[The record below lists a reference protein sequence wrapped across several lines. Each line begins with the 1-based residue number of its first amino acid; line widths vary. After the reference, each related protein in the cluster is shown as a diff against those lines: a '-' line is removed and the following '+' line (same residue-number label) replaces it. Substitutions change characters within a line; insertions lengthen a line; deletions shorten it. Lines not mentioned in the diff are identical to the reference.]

1 MKDNYIEIL
10 ESSLREK
17 NRVLDEIKCL
27 SEKQSEVV
35 SSESFALEDLDEFIE
50 KKGVLIER
58 LERLDDGFET
68 LYEKVSEE
76 VKRNREKYSDQI
88 LNMQNMIREITE
100 KSNSIQALEKRNQA
114 EINSYISKRKS
125 EVKEGRMSSKAA
137 MNYYNAQRNSA
148 YNESVF
154 MDSKQ

>member
-35 SSESFALEDLDEFIE
+35 SSESFALEDMDEFIE

-68 LYEKVSEE
+68 LYERVSEE
-76 VKRNREKYSDQI
+76 VKSNREKYSGQI
-88 LNMQNMIREITE
+88 RNMQNMIREITE

-137 MNYYNAQRNSA
+137 MNYYNAQRNSR

>member
-27 SEKQSEVV
+27 SKKQSEVV

-58 LERLDDGFET
+58 LERLDDGFEA

-76 VKRNREKYSDQI
+76 IKNNREKYSDQI
-88 LNMQNMIREITE
+88 RSIQNMIREITE
-100 KSNSIQALEKRNQA
+100 KSNSIQALEKRNQV

-125 EVKEGRMSSKAA
+125 EVKEGRISSKAV
-137 MNYYNAQRNSA
+137 MNYYNTQRNA
-148 YNESVF
+148 GYNESVF

>member
-58 LERLDDGFET
+58 LERLDDGFEA

-76 VKRNREKYSDQI
+76 IKKNREKYSGQI
-88 LNMQNMIREITE
+88 RNMQNMIREITE
-100 KSNSIQALEKRNQA
+100 KSNSIQALEKRNQT

-125 EVKEGRMSSKAA
+125 EVKEGRISSKAA
-137 MNYYNAQRNSA
+137 MNYYNTQRNA
-148 YNESVF
+148 GYNESVF

>member
-58 LERLDDGFET
+58 LERLDDGFEA

-100 KSNSIQALEKRNQA
+100 KSNSVQALEKRNQT

-137 MNYYNAQRNSA
+137 MNYYNAQRNSG